1 MKKTEKTGRI
11 STTASTPPKGGS
23 LSDGRP
29 FLKKNFQVPERIPLS
44 ALVPAHMAAPLPGE
58 AAPLPGEA
66 ARAPVGWPPTSR
78 RLTSTAALNDSGLPM
93 DLPTAL
99 VAG

>member
-11 STTASTPPKGGS
+11 SPTASTPPKGGS

-58 AAPLPGEA
+58 AA
-66 ARAPVGWPPTSR
+66 RAPVGWPPTSR